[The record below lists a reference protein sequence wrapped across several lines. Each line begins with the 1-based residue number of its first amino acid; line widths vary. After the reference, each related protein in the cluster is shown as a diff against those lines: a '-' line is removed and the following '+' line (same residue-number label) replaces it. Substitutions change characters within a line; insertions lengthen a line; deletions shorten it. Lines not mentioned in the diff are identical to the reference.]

1 MLLKNARI
9 FDSDFQLVG
18 ADVSIHDGKIHEIAP
33 ERKTGEGI
41 DLSGCLITPGFVDIH
56 IHGCAGA
63 DTCDGTREALERMAG
78 HLIRQGVTSF
88 CPTTMT
94 VSPQTIRAAL
104 SAVKGC
110 MEHPPEGASV
120 CGANLEGPYIAAERR
135 GAQGAEY
142 IRRPDW
148 LEFKKWF
155 DECGG
160 IVKLLDVAPECD
172 GARELIEHAS
182 TCCRVSL
189 AHTMADYD
197 QAKDA
202 FGQGITHVTHL
213 FNAMEGMRHREP
225 GAVGAV
231 FDDSR
236 VRAELICDGF
246 HIHPAV
252 LRIAFR
258 VLGENR
264 TIIVSDSMR
273 AAGLPDGVSELGGQT
288 VFIKDGR
295 AKLSDGTIAGSTTN
309 LHEEVKNLLRFGIPL
324 RQVIKSATINPASA
338 IGKEKEIGSIEVGK
352 DADLVVMDENYEIRM
367 VVGKGRVLFSKLQD

>member
-1 MLLKNARI
+1 MFLKNAKI
-9 FDSDFQLVG
+9 FDSDFNLVQ
-18 ADVSIHDGKIHEIAP
+18 ADVSIREGKIDGIAP
-33 ERKTGEGI
+33 ELKGGESI
-41 DLSGCLITPGFVDIH
+41 DLSGCLIAPGFVDIH
-56 IHGCAGA
+56 IHGCNGA
-63 DTCDGTREALERMAG
+63 DTCDGTREAIGRMAR
-78 HLIRQGVTSF
+78 HLIQKGVTSF

-94 VSPQTIRAAL
+94 VAQQKIRTAL
-104 SAVKGC
+104 STVRGC
-110 MEHPPEGASV
+110 MERPPEGASV
-120 CGANLEGPYIAAERR
+120 CGANLEGPYISAERR

-142 IRRPDW
+142 IRKPDW

-155 DECGG
+155 EECGG
-160 IVKLLDVAPECD
+160 IIKLLDVAPECD
-172 GARELIEHAS
+172 GARELIERAS

-197 QAKDA
+197 QVKDA
-202 FGQGITHVTHL
+202 FGFGITHVTHL
-213 FNAMEGMRHREP
+213 FNAMEGLRHREP

-236 VRAELICDGF
+236 VRAEMICDGF

-258 VLGENR
+258 MLGEDR
-264 TIIVSDSMR
+264 TVIVSDSMR

-295 AKLSDGTIAGSTTN
+295 ARLSDGTIAGSTTN
-309 LHEEVKNLLRFGIPL
+309 LHEEVKNLIRFGIPI

-338 IGKEKEIGSIEVGK
+338 IGKEREIGSIEVGK
-352 DADLVVMDENYEIRM
+352 DADLVVMDENYDIRM
-367 VVGKGRVLFSKLQD
+367 VIGKGSILFSKPRA